1 MANSGELINE
11 HFFFFDHYHIYKIDK
26 KSKEIFIFE
35 DQNIAGLFFSDNNYL
50 YTLSHKR
57 PEKNVGSGFRLYDV
71 WNCITTGEDLNYQ
84 LSKVQVGCQAMID
97 FSKNN
102 QRFVF
107 QSSFDKI
114 EVIPVLHRNSIY
126 FMGMDERENYLCTKV
141 QGDRFIA
148 LDKHGVLTTWNI
160 FTGKV
165 IDSCDTGLDL
175 SGFEIYSHNPETDRV
190 YHREWY

>member
-1 MANSGELINE
+1 
-11 HFFFFDHYHIYKIDK
+11 
-26 KSKEIFIFE
+26 
-35 DQNIAGLFFSDNNYL
+35 
-50 YTLSHKR
+50 
-57 PEKNVGSGFRLYDV
+57 
-71 WNCITTGEDLNYQ
+71 
-84 LSKVQVGCQAMID
+84 MID

-126 FMGMDERENYLCTKV
+126 FMGMDERENYLCTKL

-148 LDKHGVLTTWNI
+148 LDKHSVLTTWNI

-165 IDSCDTGLDL
+165 IDSFDSGLDL

-190 YHREWY
+190 YHREWYPKVLLMRRQGKQGANLYLQNRKMVKYDEWIAKENAHFKLVEIENSY